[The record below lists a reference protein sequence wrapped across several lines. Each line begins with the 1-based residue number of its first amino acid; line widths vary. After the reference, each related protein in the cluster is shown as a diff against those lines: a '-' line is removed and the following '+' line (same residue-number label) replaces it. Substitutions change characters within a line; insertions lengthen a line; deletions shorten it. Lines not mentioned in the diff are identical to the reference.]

1 METTRAC
8 VRLRDVEPAVVRVL
22 DVPATVQLQEFHH
35 LLQAGLGWTD
45 SHLHQFVTDD
55 ALYGMVAIEPPEDE
69 RDESGVPLRKLPVC
83 FRYLYDFGDGWEH
96 DVELLGAGGDR
107 PGCVYGEGSC
117 PPEDCGGPHGYAELR
132 AVLADPTHEDHA
144 AMRTWAGDLADF
156 DQAATDLL
164 VHQTAG
170 AVPEPVRLVLE
181 LAADGVKLTPG
192 GRLPRWL
199 VREVQAR
206 RPDWHPLG
214 DPASREDDLPP
225 LVALHD
231 LLRDVGLLRLRKGVV
246 APIKA
251 ASDDVEVV
259 RRLRSWFAPQH
270 GFTAVLAGVS
280 VAVLAAGSG
289 AHRAD
294 ELVAQVYPLLG
305 HGWATRDGQPM
316 TEEHVRMG
324 FTGLVP
330 ELCALDLIDDDP
342 GGWHAGP
349 SARWL
354 LPRATVLA
362 YEWSGTP

>member
-1 METTRAC
+1 MR
-8 VRLRDVEPAVVRVL
+8 VKLRDVEPDVVRVL

-45 SHLHQFVTDD
+45 SHLHQFVTDN
-55 ALYGMVAIEPPEDE
+55 ALYGMAEVDAPGEE
-69 RDESGVPLRKLPVC
+69 RDESGVQLRKLPNRFC
-83 FRYLYDFGDGWEH
+83 YLYDFGDGWEH
-96 DVELLGAGGDR
+96 DVEVLGPGRDR
-107 PGCVYGEGSC
+107 PGCVYGEGMC

-132 AVLADPTHEDHA
+132 VVLADPTHEEHA
-144 AMRTWAGDLADF
+144 EMRAWAGDLADF
-156 DQAATDLL
+156 DQAAADLL
-164 VHQTAG
+164 VWQTAG

-181 LAADGVKLTPG
+181 LAVGGVKLTPG
-192 GRLPRWL
+192 GRFPRWF
-199 VREVQAR
+199 VREVQGL
-206 RPDWHPLG
+206 RPHWHPLG

-225 LVALHD
+225 LAALHD

-270 GFTAVLAGVS
+270 GFAAALAGLS

-289 AHRAD
+289 AHRSD
-294 ELVAQVYPLLG
+294 ELVAQIYSLLG

-316 TEEHVRMG
+316 TEEHVRTG
-324 FTGLVP
+324 FTGLAL
-330 ELCALDLIDDDP
+330 ELHALDLIDDDLD
-342 GGWHAGP
+342 GWHAGP

-354 LPRATVLA
+354 LPRATGLA
-362 YEWSGTP
+362 YAWSGTP